1 MSRAEV
7 KLTAEKYKKRK
18 KYYKI
23 AKVILL
29 ILVLI
34 LLLTYIIITFIYNGY
49 NFTVSL
55 DKNLYYDNNIII
67 YDDSDYK
74 VFRQHLKVESLDYFD
89 NISERWLPNN
99 LNDFE
104 GSNNGENYLSYSF
117 YIENMGEEVT
127 DYYAYV
133 EISDVIKNVDEAIR
147 LRVYYDGVP
156 ITYAK
161 LGSNGNPEVGTE
173 PFYSDEIIMTQHI
186 EDFMPGDIHKY
197 TIVLWL
203 EGNDLECN
211 DNIIGGE
218 FKARMVFNSEFVDS
232 EVKK

>member
-18 KYYKI
+18 KNFKM

-29 ILVLI
+29 ILVL
-34 LLLTYIIITFIYNGY
+34 LLLLAYIIFSFIYNGY
-49 NFTVSL
+49 NFTISL

-67 YDDSDYK
+67 YDDSNYK
-74 VFRQHLKVESLDYFD
+74 VYRSQLNVESLEFFD
-89 NISERWLPNN
+89 NISYRWLPEN

-117 YIENMGEEVT
+117 YIENMGEEVS
-127 DYYAYV
+127 DYWAHI
-133 EISDVIKNVDEAIR
+133 EINDVIKNVDEAIR
-147 LRVYYDGVP
+147 MRVYYDGVP
-156 ITYAK
+156 TTYAK
-161 LGSNGNPEVGTE
+161 LGGNGQPESGTE
-173 PFYSDEIIMTQHI
+173 PFYSDELVMLQHV
-186 EDFMPGDIHKY
+186 ENFMPGDIHKY

-203 EGNDLECN
+203 EGNDVDCN

-218 FKARMVFNSEFVDS
+218 FKARMVFNSEFVDGD
-232 EVKK
+232 K

>member
-18 KYYKI
+18 RNYKI

-117 YIENMGEEVT
+117 YIENMGEKIT

-161 LGSNGNPEVGTE
+161 LGSNGRPEVGTE

-197 TIVLWL
+197 TVVLWL

>member
-18 KYYKI
+18 KNYKI

-55 DKNLYYDNNIII
+55 D
-67 YDDSDYK
+67 K

-161 LGSNGNPEVGTE
+161 LGSNGRPEVGTE

-197 TIVLWL
+197 TVVLWL

>member
-7 KLTAEKYKKRK
+7 RITAKKYKKRK
-18 KYYKI
+18 ERYRT
-23 AKVILL
+23 AKV
-29 ILVLI
+29 V
-34 LLLTYIIITFIYNGY
+34 LLLLLLLLLLLYIIFNFMYNGY
-49 NFTVSL
+49 NFTISL
-55 DKNLYYDNNIII
+55 DENLYYDNNIII

-89 NISERWLPNN
+89 NISEDWLPEN

-117 YIENMGEEVT
+117 YIENMGEEVS
-127 DYYAYV
+127 DYWAYI
-133 EISDVIKNVDEAIR
+133 EILDVIKDVDEAIR
-147 LRVYYDGVP
+147 FRVYFDGTP

-161 LGSNGNPEVGTE
+161 LGYNDQPEEGTE

-203 EGNDLECN
+203 EGNDIDCT

-218 FKARMVFNSEFVDS
+218 FRAKMVFNSEFVDS
-232 EVKK
+232 GGKK